1 MVKTINL
8 ALQGGG
14 AHGAFSWGMFDR
26 LLNED
31 DLEVAAIAGTF
42 AGALNVAAFKAG
54 RFTKKPVKSVVEAF
68 EAILPSACLPNVFQ
82 ALEIDDPKT
91 RQIKAAGRTE
101 TDEFLRAQKDD
112 LGHLQTADL
121 QAMFG

>member
-14 AHGAFSWGMFDR
+14 THGAFSWGMFDR

-42 AGALNVAAFKAG
+42 AGALNGAAFKAG
-54 RFTKKPVKSVVEAF
+54 RFTK
-68 EAILPSACLPNVFQ
+68 NQ
-82 ALEIDDPKT
+82 
-91 RQIKAAGRTE
+91 
-101 TDEFLRAQKDD
+101 
-112 LGHLQTADL
+112 
-121 QAMFG
+121 